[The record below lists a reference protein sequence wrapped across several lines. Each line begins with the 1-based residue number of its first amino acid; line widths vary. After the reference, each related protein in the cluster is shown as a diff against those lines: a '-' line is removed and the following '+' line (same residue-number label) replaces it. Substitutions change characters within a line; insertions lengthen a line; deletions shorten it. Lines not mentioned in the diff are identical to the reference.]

1 MRCPVSS
8 TLLAATVAALSGV
21 TAAPAL
27 ADVVFADT
35 EFSDSVWVLETVQLN
50 AGGSASA
57 AQSLGTGN
65 PGNARRVTLSPN
77 SGGTIWGFSRYGN
90 TGATR
95 YVPSTDGAIAS
106 IAFTFD
112 ARLVDGFGQGQ
123 AVAISLKQG
132 QITFGAS
139 FDITGSGGAWQTF
152 ASASLNA
159 ADFSR
164 LDGQSGTPNFS
175 ASGAPIRF
183 GIASGNSSTSG
194 TYTTIADYDN
204 FSVTVRQVPTPASG
218 ALLVIGGLVAIRRR
232 R

>member
-1 MRCPVSS
+1 MRHSSRS

-90 TGATR
+90 TGATHIKNNN
-95 YVPSTDGAIAS
+95 VIPVGTANLS
-106 IAFTFD
+106 
-112 ARLVDGFGQGQ
+112 
-123 AVAISLKQG
+123 KN
-132 QITFGAS
+132 
-139 FDITGSGGAWQTF
+139 GSPT
-152 ASASLNA
+152 
-159 ADFSR
+159 
-164 LDGQSGTPNFS
+164 
-175 ASGAPIRF
+175 
-183 GIASGNSSTSG
+183 TS
-194 TYTTIADYDN
+194 
-204 FSVTVRQVPTPASG
+204 
-218 ALLVIGGLVAIRRR
+218 
-232 R
+232 